1 MLGSNSPF
9 LEELAFRKEKLPSM
23 DRLRIAIDGPAG
35 AGKSTVARWI
45 ARRMGYIYL
54 DTGAMYRALAVTAV
68 ERKIPLD
75 DGEALGKMAR
85 GLDMRVADDE
95 GVFRVWVDDIEVTQ
109 SLRGPDTDRAVKFLA
124 MHRPVREVLVAIQ
137 QRLASRGGVVM
148 EGRDITSVVLP
159 DAEVKIFLTAS
170 VRERARRR
178 WQELH
183 CAGIRVPWEEVLEEL
198 IARDQKDHEREWGR
212 LVLVPDAVVV
222 DTTGKTL
229 DQACLEIAEICEAK
243 LKCGTGR

>member
-1 MLGSNSPF
+1 M
-9 LEELAFRKEKLPSM
+9 EELARHKEKLPGM

-35 AGKSTVARWI
+35 AGKSTVARWL

-68 ERKIPLD
+68 ERHIPLD
-75 DGEALGKMAR
+75 DGEALGRMAR
-85 GLDMRVADDE
+85 GLNIRVADDE
-95 GVFRVWVDDIEVTQ
+95 GVFRVWVDDLELTG

-137 QRLASRGGVVM
+137 QRLASSGGVVM

-159 DAEVKIFLTAS
+159 DAEVKIFLTAK

-178 WQELH
+178 WQELQ
-183 CAGIRVPWEEVLEEL
+183 CAGVRISWDEVLQEL
-198 IARDQKDHEREWGR
+198 IARDRKDHERDWGR

-243 LKCGTGR
+243 LTCGTGR